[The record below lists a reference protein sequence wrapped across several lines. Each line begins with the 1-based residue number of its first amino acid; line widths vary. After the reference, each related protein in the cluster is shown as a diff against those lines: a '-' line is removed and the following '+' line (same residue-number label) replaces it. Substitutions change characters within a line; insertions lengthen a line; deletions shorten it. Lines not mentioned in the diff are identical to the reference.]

1 MMTIEEYEI
10 LQEPGSSGELSNGIG
25 EKRRGRQP
33 KTANQPQRKTSV
45 KTNTVKLNAAQMVK
59 LWNLIT
65 GGNLIIVFEDEFQIS
80 KESLDTVLPQILERL

>member
-10 LQEPGSSGELSNGIG
+10 LQEPGSSGELSNGTG

-33 KTANQPQRKTSV
+33 KTTNQLQRKTSV

-65 GGNLIIVFEDEFQIS
+65 GGNLIIVFEDEFHIS